1 MLLLSREATEKDRT
15 LTTQMIQSAN
25 QNETE
30 KNGEQIWAENGF
42 FFDQRAD
49 FNMPKKNFP
58 EYTLV
63 YVNQGTIST
72 TKNDLA
78 IYTNCFILGQV
89 IPALDSPKDIDS
101 YQCKQNETKII
112 VPLYDVSTGKILG
125 LDFQLGYIVLR
136 GDPDEVFFSY
146 WFNAKTSKVL

>member
-1 MLLLSREATEKDRT
+1 MS
-15 LTTQMIQSAN
+15 
-25 QNETE
+25 
-30 KNGEQIWAENGF
+30 
-42 FFDQRAD
+42 
-49 FNMPKKNFP
+49 KKNFP
-58 EYTLV
+58 ENTLV

-72 TKNDLA
+72 IKNDLA

-101 YQCKQNETKII
+101 YQWKQNETKII